1 VIDVLKDIVMRKRRS
16 SGTTSPLVGQPR
28 DAAAAHAWDVELQPS
43 ALPYLADHRLQ
54 GVPVLPGAVVIEM
67 ALAAATAAQ
76 GATPHLLESI
86 AFQRAVF
93 LAKSGAQ
100 SLRVVLAEQ
109 DGGAIFQVFSRPAD
123 DAQVSDDAYA
133 SIGIPRQP
141 PARVQPPAPADLA
154 AIRARCAHEL
164 DATAFYAELN
174 QHGNQYGPAFQGIER
189 LWRGD
194 DEALSVLRVPGALE
208 HDHAAYHVPPVLLD
222 AAAQTLLAADQ
233 REDTRTVV
241 LLGIEQLRRYH
252 ALDMRCWAHAR
263 CVAQPSDDTL
273 VGDVRLLDEAGRVA
287 VELLG
292 IRFKRLAAEAPAA
305 TQRPP
310 ALQIAVAAT
319 FTAEPLADALTFWMQ
334 QFDTPAEIGFAPYN
348 QPFQQL
354 LDPASLL
361 STNRSGM
368 NVILLRF
375 EDWLMRAG
383 ESADAVDPAERERL
397 LEGRSRYT
405 LPNRMTIAQLNQYET
420 AYLYDEIF
428 TRRTYLQHGITLH
441 DDDCV
446 IDIGANIGLF
456 TLFVQQSCPN
466 ARIYAFEPAPPAF
479 AALQTNAALYAAN
492 AKVFNCGISDRN
504 AEALFTF
511 YRTSSLFSGYHA
523 EIAQDREAIRAIIRN
538 MLRQRG
544 LADTQSLDQVTDDLL
559 AGRLQSERLVCPLRT
574 LSSVID
580 EQRIERIDLL
590 KIDAE
595 KSELEILN
603 GIAAADWGKIRQIVI
618 EVHDHTGE
626 RLPAIR
632 ALLAARGFALHVA
645 EDELLR
651 ESGLYT
657 IYAHGSAGMAVR
669 PGDTRSATDARL
681 EQMVRDLSGALH
693 SMRERSTTP
702 HFVCICPASPAA
714 LQDADQRALFERLE
728 RQMAAALSDL
738 DTLELISAADVFA
751 AYPVPDYDDPL
762 GEQLGHVP
770 YTSGFFAALATLIVR
785 KYQSRRRAPYKVIV
799 LDCDQTLWQGICGE
813 DGPLRV
819 VLDSPRKALQEF
831 MVGQHDAGMLL
842 CLCSKNNV
850 EDVAAV
856 FDLRP
861 EMPLTRA
868 HIAAWRLNWLPKS
881 ANILSLAAE
890 LRVGLDSCI
899 LIDDDPVE
907 CAEVQARCPDV
918 LTLQLPADASAI
930 PTFLAHCWAF
940 DQRERTE
947 TDRQRTRLYQQNR
960 QREELQSSLTFA
972 AFLAEL
978 ELRVRVAVP
987 APDQLTRVAQLTQRT
1002 NQFNMT
1008 TLRRSEAELRTLID
1022 AAGYECLVAEV
1033 SDRFGDYGLVGVLL
1047 FTRDPAAIVVDSF
1060 LLSCRAL
1067 GRGVEHQMLARLGQL
1082 ACEQGRERVDM
1093 PYLPSGKN
1101 QPGLAFLQSVGAR
1114 FSTPLREHTRLPQ
1127 LIDAPAFEHGRLFAF
1142 PASFLRDLR
1151 YDVGAADAV
1160 LGALSDAPPGDDDQ
1174 ARAERADR
1182 RVTAAALRRIAL
1194 ELYDVEHILAM
1205 IESQKSRE
1213 RPAAAGAFV
1222 APSNELERAI
1232 KSVWQEVLGV
1242 ADVGI
1247 TDSFFALGGTS
1258 LAAILVASELKRRLD
1273 VDISTINLFAQ
1284 TTIGSL
1290 AEMLKSTGEAEWSEK
1305 IAVRRQ
1311 RGEQRRARNIARLR
1325 GS

>member
-1 VIDVLKDIVMRKRRS
+1 MRKRS
-16 SGTTSPLVGQPR
+16 PTSPLLGQPR
-28 DAAAAHAWDVELQPS
+28 DTAAHSWDVDLQPT

-54 GVPVLPGAVVIEM
+54 GLLVLPGAVVIEM
-67 ALAAATAAQ
+67 ALAAASAL
-76 GATPHLLESI
+76 GATPRLLEAI
-86 AFQRAVF
+86 TFQRAVF
-93 LAKSGAQ
+93 LSKSGAQ
-100 SLRVVLAEQ
+100 SLRAVLADQ
-109 DGGAIFQVFSRPAD
+109 DGGALFQVFSQPAE
-123 DAQVSDDAYA
+123 AKQPSDDAYA
-133 SIGIPRQP
+133 SIVIPTQP
-141 PARVQPPAPADLA
+141 PSARDQPPAPADLA
-154 AIRARCAHEL
+154 AIRADCAQEL

-174 QHGNQYGPAFQGIER
+174 EHGNQYGPAFQGIER
-189 LWRGD
+189 LWCGD
-194 DEALSVLRVPGALE
+194 GEALGMLRVPDALE
-208 HDHAAYHVPPVLLD
+208 HDHAAYYVPPVLLD

-233 REDTRTVV
+233 RADTRTVV
-241 LLGIEQLRRYH
+241 LSSIAQLRRYH

-263 CVAQPSDDTL
+263 CVAQPSDDEL
-273 VGDVRLLDEAGRVA
+273 VGDVRLLDEVGQVA

-292 IRFKRLAAEAPAA
+292 IRFKRLAAEPSA
-305 TQRPP
+305 TQRPA
-310 ALQIAVAAT
+310 ALRIAVAAT
-319 FTAEPLADALTFWMQ
+319 FTAEPLADALAFWMQ
-334 QFDTPAEIGFAPYN
+334 QFDTPAEIVFAPYN

-361 STNRSGM
+361 STNRGV

-375 EDWLMRAG
+375 EDWLARAG
-383 ESADAVDPAERERL
+383 DDADAVDPIERERL
-397 LEGRSRYT
+397 LGGHSRYT
-405 LPNRMTIAQLNQYET
+405 MPNRMTIAQLNQYET

-428 TRRTYLQHGITLH
+428 TRRSYLQHGITLH

-456 TLFVQQSCPN
+456 TLFVQQTCPN

-479 AALQTNAALYAAN
+479 AALQINAALYAAN

-504 AEALFTF
+504 ADASFIF
-511 YRTSSLFSGYHA
+511 YPTSSLFSGYHA

-544 LADTQSLDQVTDDLL
+544 LADTQSLDQVTDELI
-559 AGRLQSERLVCPLRT
+559 AGRLRSERLVCPLRT

-603 GIAAADWGKIRQIVI
+603 GIAAGDWAKIRQIVV

-626 RLPAIR
+626 RLAAIT
-632 ALLAARGFALHVA
+632 ALLAAHGFALQVA

-651 ESGLYT
+651 GSGLY
-657 IYAHGSAGMAVR
+657 IVYARAPASPATRAGVA
-669 PGDTRSATDARL
+669 RSATDARF
-681 EQMVRDLSGALH
+681 EQMLRDLAGALC
-693 SMRERSTTP
+693 MRERSATP

-714 LQDADQRALFERLE
+714 LQDAEQRALFERLE
-728 RQMAAALSDL
+728 RQLATALADH

-751 AYPVPDYDDPL
+751 AYPLPDYDDPL
-762 GEQLGHVP
+762 GDQLGHVP
-770 YTSGFFAALATLIVR
+770 YTSGFFAALATMIAR
-785 KYQSRRRAPYKVIV
+785 KYQARRRAPYKVVV
-799 LDCDQTLWQGICGE
+799 LDCDQTLWRGVCGE

-819 VLDSPRKALQEF
+819 VLDPPRQKLQEF
-831 MVGQHDAGMLL
+831 MVRQHDAGMLL
-842 CLCSKNNV
+842 CLCSKNNA

-856 FDLRP
+856 FDLHP

-881 ANILSLAAE
+881 ANIRSLAAE
-890 LRVGLDSCI
+890 LHVGLDSCI
-899 LIDDDPVE
+899 FIDDDPVE

-918 LTLQLPADASAI
+918 LTLQLPADAAAI

-940 DQRERTE
+940 DQRATTE

-960 QREELQSSLTFA
+960 QRDELQASLTFE

-978 ELRVRVAVP
+978 ALRVSIVVP
-987 APDQLTRVAQLTQRT
+987 APDQLARVAQLTQRT

-1022 AAGYECLVAEV
+1022 SGTYECLVAEV

-1047 FTRDPAAIVVDSF
+1047 FTCDPAAVVVDTF

-1067 GRGVEHQMLARLGQL
+1067 GRGVEHQLLARLGQL
-1082 ACEQGRERVDM
+1082 AAEQGCARVEL

-1101 QPGLAFLQSVGAR
+1101 QPSLAFLQSVGAR
-1114 FSTPLREHTRLPQ
+1114 FSTPLREHVARLPQ
-1127 LIDAPAFEHGRLFAF
+1127 LLDAKELEHGRLFAF
-1142 PASFLRDLR
+1142 PADFLRDLR
-1151 YDVGAADAV
+1151 YDVSATDAV
-1160 LGALSDAPPGDDDQ
+1160 LGAQPDDDDQ
-1174 ARAERADR
+1174 EWAGERADGPT
-1182 RVTAAALRRIAL
+1182 TAAVLRRIAL

-1205 IESQKSRE
+1205 IEAQKSRK
-1213 RPAAAGAFV
+1213 RPSAAGTFV
-1222 APSNELERAI
+1222 APNNELERAI

-1242 ADVGI
+1242 AEVGI
-1247 TDSFFALGGTS
+1247 TDTFFALGGTS

-1284 TTIGSL
+1284 TTIGSM

-1305 IAVRRQ
+1305 IAARRQ